1 MSRKSSV
8 AALLGVVAISIV
20 FGMIVGGR
28 LNAPAV
34 MHAAPQA
41 APAAFPAAT
50 LAPQRTVALPDFSEI
65 ASDTL
70 PAVVGVQNTTVDKN
84 GDADTEGDDESQDD
98 PFRRFFFGPG
108 EPQDRRFHPQID
120 PRQLRPQRRVSSGS
134 GFIIT
139 SDGYILTNNHVVEG
153 ATKIQVTL
161 DTGEKY
167 EAEVIGTDPMIDL
180 GLIKIDPRGKKL
192 PTLPLGD
199 SDSLKIGQWV
209 MAIGNPFALERTV
222 TVGVVSG
229 KKRQVYSGST
239 TVPALANFIQTD
251 AAINFGNSGGPLIDG
266 QGRVVG
272 INTMI
277 QRGEMAEGIG
287 FAIPIS
293 EARKAAEELRAGGS
307 VKRGLL
313 GITMNNTGISEK
325 ARAYYKLPDNKGVI
339 VAGVTEKGPAA
350 NAGLQK
356 NDVIRKIDGNPV
368 KDNQELLA
376 MIASRKPGE
385 TVKLEIVR
393 GGGTMKIDV
402 KLSTRPVKFD
412 REGRETESKPE
423 NDATMPTSGE
433 GLGIKVQVIPLSVR
447 QRLKMDAEAPG
458 VVIVTV
464 DPESDAAE
472 EGLEPQQFITSIDDR
487 PLKSVA
493 EWNRIV
499 NGLKPGDTVKIEVET
514 YVMVNGDPVEQNQI
528 LFLSVPQPRS
538 K

>member
-1 MSRKSSV
+1 MSRKSSL
-8 AALLGVVAISIV
+8 AALLGVVAVSIV

-34 MHAAPQA
+34 MHAAPEA
-41 APAAFPAAT
+41 TAAAFPAAT
-50 LAPQRTVALPDFSEI
+50 LAPERTIALPDFSEI

-70 PAVVGVQNTTVDKN
+70 PAVVGVQNTTVDKS
-84 GDADTEGDDESQDD
+84 GDADAGGDDDSPDD
-98 PFRRFFFGPG
+98 PLRRFFFGPG

-139 SDGYILTNNHVVEG
+139 SDGYVLTNNHVVEG
-153 ATKIQVTL
+153 ATKLQVTL

-180 GLIKIDPRGKKL
+180 GLIKIDPKGKKL
-192 PTLPLGD
+192 PVLPLGD
-199 SDSLKIGQWV
+199 SDTLKIGQWV

-229 KKRQVYSGST
+229 KKRQVGIGT
-239 TVPALANFIQTD
+239 TVPGLANFIQTD

-272 INTMI
+272 INTAI

-287 FAIPIS
+287 FAIPIN

-307 VKRGLL
+307 VKRGYL
-313 GITMNNTGISEK
+313 GISMNNTGINDK
-325 ARAYYKLPDNKGVI
+325 ARAYYKLPDNNGVI
-339 VAGVTEKGPAA
+339 VAGVTAKGPADE
-350 NAGLQK
+350 AGLRK

-385 TVKLEIVR
+385 TVKLEVLRAGETVR
-393 GGGTMKIDV
+393 IPV

-412 REGRETESKPE
+412 QEGREIEPKP
-423 NDATMPTSGE
+423 DDDVAVPTSGV
-433 GLGIKVQVIPLSVR
+433 GLGIRVQAIPPSTR
-447 QRLKMDAEAPG
+447 QRLKVDADAPG
-458 VVIVTV
+458 VLIVSV

-472 EGLEPQQFITSIDDR
+472 EGLEPQQFITSIDDK
-487 PLKSVA
+487 PLTSVA

-499 NGLKPGDTVKIEVET
+499 NGLKPGETVKIDVRT
-514 YVMVNGDPVEQNQI
+514 YGVVNGDPVDRNEI
-528 LFLSVPQPRS
+528 LFLSVPQPKS